1 MDEDEEDAI
10 AFAAWTVFVF
20 MRVEWWPLMPPSLP
34 LISPADLSAAFAE
47 GQTVDIRSEG
57 WLL

>member
-1 MDEDEEDAI
+1 MVEDEEDAI

-57 WLL
+57 

>member
-20 MRVEWWPLMPPSLP
+20 MRVEWWPSLP

-57 WLL
+57 